1 MCKLLHYTWSLK
13 AMILLLYASW
23 NDFNS
28 LLTDM
33 QIQHAEYYMQDLVDS
48 VYCHEGGDFTIYY
61 ECEEPLSGTKSPPKV
76 VPICAD
82 AYANSPLFWIG
93 RVMIIIGSIYAVLVF
108 LYGFIKSPKFGT
120 LDYYAYMVMMKR
132 MKFFKRF
139 VKIMYVLIVLQVLL
153 WFCVFFLLMLYDG
166 QVLTGII
173 QAVAATIIISG
184 IAVSELRTT
193 NEINFKYEMPE
204 TDQKYIYLK
213 STCCC
218 CCTLVTAEQMFER
231 LEEAVSYCS
240 ITDNNRL
247 LKEILREDTDDEC
260 ERVMNYYRTIYQQK
274 PDSEGKEKVIKS
286 HTVEMIKNAATVIQS

>member
-33 QIQHAEYYMQDLVDS
+33 QIENAEHHMDDLANDVHCYS
-48 VYCHEGGDFTIYY
+48 GGDFYVDY
-61 ECEEPLSGTKSPPKV
+61 QCFEGFSGIMGPPKI
-76 VPICAD
+76 VPLCPHS
-82 AYANSPLFWIG
+82 YENSPLTWIA

-139 VKIMYVLIVLQVLL
+139 VKIMYVLLGLQVLL
-153 WFCVFFLLMLYDG
+153 WIGGFFMVYTQDG
-166 QVLTGII
+166 GLILKGII
-173 QAVAATIIISG
+173 QNVFATIVISG

-204 TDQKYIYLK
+204 TDEKHIFLK

-218 CCTLVTAEQMFER
+218 GCTLVTAEQMFER

-240 ITDNNRL
+240 ITNDNRL

-260 ERVMNYYRTIYQQK
+260 ERVMNYY
-274 PDSEGKEKVIKS
+274 
-286 HTVEMIKNAATVIQS
+286 